1 MNKVFE
7 VIEARN
13 IFKIDYS
20 KITILTHPKSYIHAI
35 VKFENALNKILV
47 HDPDMKIP
55 IHNSLY
61 TSEMKK
67 YKSQILN
74 LNILNNLNLKKVD
87 SVKFPLVK
95 ILNNYNLEAFIQKN
109 DSNEKLKYR
118 VRYGSFLSKEDAS
131 MTAKDIKNELGYE
144 CWVDKI
150 EL

>member
-1 MNKVFE
+1 MIKYSLLIISLSSTLFSQELNDEWLNTTLEKSIPEIVVNTAE
-7 VIEARN
+7 VPNQPLEQQKN
-13 IFKIDYS
+13 TYF
-20 KITILTHPKSYIHAI
+20 TIQVAAKATFADAEE
-35 VKFENALNKILV
+35 V
-47 HDPDMKIP
+47 
-55 IHNSLY
+55 
-61 TSEMKK
+61 
-67 YKSQILN
+67 
-74 LNILNNLNLKKVD
+74 
-87 SVKFPLVK
+87 VK